1 MSVAIIRDEG
11 GDKMN
16 RSQNPYPEFLIDEV
30 SGVKVLDIRHQIW
43 AEGYQAGKEDN
54 QVIKTVI
61 RCQNDMAM
69 VFDEEGEQIP
79 EYQGQYAEVKESILT
94 DAPPD
99 AVFGYLPDYETELQ
113 IVPRDEW

>member
-1 MSVAIIRDEG
+1 
-11 GDKMN
+11 MN

-30 SGVKVLDIRHQIW
+30 SGIKVLDIRHQIW
-43 AEGYQAGKEDN
+43 TEGYQAGKEDN

-61 RCQNDMAM
+61 RCQNDMVM

-79 EYQGQYAEVKESILT
+79 EYQGQYEEVKGSILK

-99 AVFGYLPDYETELQ
+99 AIFAHGFTDAGELRK
-113 IVPRDEW
+113 VSREEW